1 MKKSRRL
8 SLSIYRHPKIRH
20 LSQIVT
26 KKSKQTEHLPRL
38 KRLKERRVFTGLMLG
53 WDDMFRTILGN
64 FDARY
69 ALEMRHVHQRVLAC
83 HIKGETATAHEIGK
97 ASGLSRE
104 TVRRI
109 LDDLVRIGWLDRNGS
124 HFWIS
129 ESTAKMPLMPRTAYD
144 KAIKMIITGAK
155 ELQSKKK
162 K

>member
-1 MKKSRRL
+1 M
-8 SLSIYRHPKIRH
+8 
-20 LSQIVT
+20 T
-26 KKSKQTEHLPRL
+26 KKSKPAKLPRL
-38 KRLKERRVFTGLMLG
+38 KRLKERRVFTELMLG
-53 WDDMFRTILGN
+53 WDDLFRAILGN

-83 HIKGETATAHEIGK
+83 HIKGETATAHEISK

-129 ESTAKMPLMPRTAYD
+129 AHTAKSPTMPYD
-144 KAIKMIITGAK
+144 KATKLVIAAAK
-155 ELQSKKK
+155 ELRSKKK